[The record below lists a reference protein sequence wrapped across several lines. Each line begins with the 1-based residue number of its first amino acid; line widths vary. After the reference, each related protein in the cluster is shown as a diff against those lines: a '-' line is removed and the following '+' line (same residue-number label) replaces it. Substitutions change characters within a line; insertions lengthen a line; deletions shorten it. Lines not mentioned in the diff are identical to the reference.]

1 MIKCNETHHMSSQ
14 CPADLLKITLYTTG
28 IYLACLFIY
37 NICCKLCVM
46 FKHKPK
52 QPTHQE
58 TIKHLTKNQETTQ
71 ENEHTYEPP
80 SYSQIII

>member
-1 MIKCNETHHMSSQ
+1 
-14 CPADLLKITLYTTG
+14 
-28 IYLACLFIY
+28 
-37 NICCKLCVM
+37 M

-52 QPTHQE
+52 HQE